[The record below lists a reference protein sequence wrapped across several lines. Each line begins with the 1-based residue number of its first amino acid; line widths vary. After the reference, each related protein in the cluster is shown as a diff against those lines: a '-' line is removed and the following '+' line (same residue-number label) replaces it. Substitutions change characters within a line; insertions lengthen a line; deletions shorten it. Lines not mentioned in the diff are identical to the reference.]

1 MFCLPLVEWAG
12 RGHRA
17 SAWPCHCQVPGS
29 AGNLA
34 NHVRQTRAKLRHQ
47 PSTDI
52 PIDLAVPAMISS
64 AASMLVAF
72 RSGILTCAMSL
83 TCALVILPTL
93 VLCGSA
99 LPLATPAAFLISSA
113 AGGVFVMNEKV
124 RSS

>member
-1 MFCLPLVEWAG
+1 MALPLPGARIRREPGQSRPTNAG
-12 RGHRA
+12 EITTSALDGYSHR
-17 SAWPCHCQVPGS
+17 PGRS
-29 AGNLA
+29 GDDQL
-34 NHVRQTRAKLRHQ
+34 
-47 PSTDI
+47 
-52 PIDLAVPAMISS
+52 